1 VEGRARGANAAGA
14 RVCLP
19 ARGRLEDNLLT
30 ARVTFCSVHPGLPR
44 YVDDLDSYMQEALL
58 EIDQAD
64 AAAMLAQ

>member
-1 VEGRARGANAAGA
+1 
-14 RVCLP
+14 
-19 ARGRLEDNLLT
+19 
-30 ARVTFCSVHPGLPR
+30 VHPGLPR